1 MRVPKISGKGVLFVR
16 QSPAPELYK
25 KKKGGGYL
33 TFHPEISFKKGVF
46 FLSLSLWTPEK
57 FKKGVIKYLKK
68 L

>member
-16 QSPAPELYK
+16 QSPARELYLK
-25 KKKGGGYL
+25 KRGGGYL

-57 FKKGVIKYLKK
+57 FKKGVIKYF
-68 L
+68 